1 MNMGIAGMPW
11 WTTDI
16 GGFHEGNTEDPVFRE
31 NGMPDLLLYKK
42 GLIPGKEFVIIR
54 TNTRGGRV
62 LHEETGGN
70 TRCIVREK

>member
-1 MNMGIAGMPW
+1 M
-11 WTTDI
+11 
-16 GGFHEGNTEDPVFRE
+16 FRE
-31 NGMPDLLLYKK
+31 SGMPDLLLYKK